1 MKKIGILGG
10 MSAAS
15 SQIYYQT
22 LCELTQKKYGG
33 LKSPNLIL
41 RSLDFE
47 PISEMM
53 NKGDWADIGNLLN
66 SEARLLRDA
75 GAEILVLA
83 SNTMHKVAPEMLLG
97 IDIPFVH
104 IGTATAKA
112 VERQRC
118 KKPAFFATKFTME
131 EEFYVSI
138 LEEYFIEP
146 IIPNSNDRKIINKI
160 IFDELCRNE
169 ITKQSEE
176 TYLKIL
182 KNLTNCG
189 ADSVIL
195 GCTEV
200 CLLLNETNTGLP
212 VFDTTRIHCEA
223 AFDMANSVS

>member
-47 PISEMM
+47 PISDMM
-53 NKGDWADIGNLLN
+53 NKGDWADIGNILN

-83 SNTMHKVAPEMLLG
+83 SNTMHKLAPEMLLG

-112 VERQRC
+112 VERQHC

-200 CLLLNETNTGLP
+200 CLLLNEKNTGLP